1 MKDKL
6 LTIAD
11 ALDWARQQ
19 LVQSES
25 AALDARVL
33 LAYSLEKPDSFLF
46 TWPDKVLTDEQQVRF
61 LALIARRVAGEP
73 VAHITQVRE
82 FWSLPLKV
90 SPATL
95 IPRPDTEILV
105 EQVLQLELPK
115 LHEFGVLDLG
125 TGTGAIALAL
135 ASEWPNVSV
144 IGIDIQ
150 GDAVELAQT
159 NGQALGLSNAS
170 FKQGSWFEPV
180 TGQQFSLIVS
190 NPPYIDEQD
199 RHLSEGDVRF
209 EPRSALVAKDHG
221 LADLAL
227 IARQAPTYLVERGY
241 LVMEHGYDQGEA
253 VRTLLVEQG
262 FSDVQTLAD
271 YCQNDRITLG
281 KWS

>member
-1 MKDKL
+1 MTHKPF
-6 LTIAD
+6 TIAD

-33 LAYSLEKPDSFLF
+33 LVYCLEKPDSYLY
-46 TWPDKVLTDEQQVRF
+46 TWPDKLLSDEQQAYF
-61 LALIARRVAGEP
+61 NALIARRATGEP

-95 IPRPDTEILV
+95 IPRPDTEILI

-115 LHEFGVLDLG
+115 LQEFGVLDLG

-135 ASEWPNVSV
+135 ASEWPKVPV
-144 IGIDIQ
+144 VGVDLQ
-150 GDAVELAQT
+150 ADAVELAQT
-159 NGQALGLSNAS
+159 NGQALGFGNVS

-180 TGQQFSLIVS
+180 EGQRFSLIVS

-199 RHLSEGDVRF
+199 SHLGEGDVRF
-209 EPRSALVAKDHG
+209 EPRSALVAKDNG

-227 IARQAPTYLVERGY
+227 IARQAPTYLVEQGY

-253 VRTLLVEQG
+253 VRALLAEQG
-262 FSDVQTLAD
+262 YSDIQTVAD
-271 YCQNDRITLG
+271 YGQNDRITLG